1 MKHPLAQHRD
11 IWVFILLGLLTVTV
25 YHPGLSGD
33 YMFDDRANLL
43 QNRLLE
49 LETLDLDSLQNAA
62 FSSGSGALRRPVS
75 MASFALNRYFFGID
89 PYSHKIVNLAIHLL
103 TGTALFLLGRMLLQS
118 YRQYRAPEVSDRLV
132 TWLPVAV
139 AGLWLVHPLNLTTV
153 LYIVQRMAS
162 LAALFTVC
170 GLMFYVAGRR
180 RMLAG
185 KHGLSL
191 ILTGLLVCGGLA
203 VFSKE
208 NGLLLPLYM
217 LVLEVTLFR
226 FRADNRRFDAGVG
239 VFFLLVVAIPAVVAI
254 ILLTTHTDSYLN
266 YTGRDFSLQERLLT
280 QGRVLLFYLQMIV
293 MPSIQE
299 LGLYHDDIPVSHGL
313 LDPPATL
320 YSLMALAGML
330 LAALALLGRR
340 PLISLGILWFFTGHV
355 LESTVIPLE
364 MAHEHRN
371 YLADYGILLAL
382 GSAISQAHLRHAGLL
397 LKTALPALFLALF
410 AYTTWLRS
418 AQWSDNINHAVYEAL
433 HHPESFRS
441 VFAAGRIHA
450 RLALQGHKESETRAF
465 ELLERARTLDKAG
478 IMSDITLIKL
488 SFLTGRPVD
497 PVMYERIIHK
507 LANYP
512 LSSSDISSPKE
523 LAECAGDTCDV
534 PEATVDAIF
543 QQALRTEHPEI
554 LTIYGFYRIN
564 KRGDF
569 SGGLALFE
577 HALEIDP
584 RENQRWVNLINLLTV
599 MQRFED
605 AERKLEEFRL
615 ANTHRNSASEYR
627 TLRQDIESVR
637 KQYNSSPA
645 NPAETGNS

>member
-1 MKHPLAQHRD
+1 MSHPLSRHRD
-11 IWVFILLGLLTVTV
+11 IWAFLLVNLLTISV
-25 YHPGLSGD
+25 YFPGLSGD

-49 LETLDLDSLQNAA
+49 FDTLDLDSLQNAA
-62 FSSGSGALRRPVS
+62 YSSGSGALRRPVS

-89 PYSHKIVNLAIHLL
+89 PYSHKVVNLAIHLL
-103 TGTALFLLGRMLLQS
+103 TGTALFLLGQMLLQS
-118 YRQYRAPEVSDRLV
+118 YRQYRDPEVSDRLV
-132 TWLPVAV
+132 TWLPLAV

-170 GLMFYVAGRR
+170 GLILYVTGRR

-185 KHGLSL
+185 RHGVSW

-208 NGLLLPLYM
+208 NGVLLPLYM
-217 LVLEVTLFR
+217 LVLELALFR
-226 FRADNRRFDAGVG
+226 FRTGNGHFDFRIG
-239 VFFLLVVAIPAVVAI
+239 VFFLLLVAIPAVVAT
-254 ILLTTHTDSYLN
+254 ILLTTHADSYLD
-266 YTGRDFSLQERLLT
+266 YTGRDFNLQERLLT

-320 YSLMALAGML
+320 YALMALAGML
-330 LAALALLGRR
+330 LAALVLLGRR
-340 PLISLGILWFFTGHV
+340 PLVSLGILWFFTGHI

-382 GSAISQAHLRHAGLL
+382 GSAISQAPLQRAGRV
-397 LKTALPALFLALF
+397 LKTALPILFLVLF
-410 AYTTWLRS
+410 SYTTWLRS
-418 AQWSDNINHAVYEAL
+418 EQWSDNINHAVYEAL

-450 RLALQGHKESETRAF
+450 RLTLQGHTESEPRAY
-465 ELLERARTLDKAG
+465 ELLERARSLDEAG

-488 SFLTGRPVD
+488 SFLTGKPVE
-497 PVMYERIIHK
+497 PVMYDRIIHK

-512 LSSSDISSPKE
+512 LSSSDISSLKD
-523 LAECAGDTCDV
+523 LAECAGGICDV
-534 PEATVDAIF
+534 PKATVDAIF
-543 QQALRTEHPEI
+543 QEALRTGHPEI

-564 KRGDF
+564 KRSDF

-577 HALEIDP
+577 HALEINP
-584 RENQRWVNLINLLTV
+584 RENQRWINLINLLTV
-599 MQRFED
+599 MQRFEE
-605 AERKLEEFRL
+605 AEHKLEQFRS
-615 ANTHRNSASEYR
+615 ADTYRNNASDYSI
-627 TLRQDIESVR
+627 LRQDIESVR
-637 KQYNSSPA
+637 EQYNSSQDHSD
-645 NPAETGNS
+645 ETGNS